1 MTDDP
6 RKLPPPPHEKFL
18 ERIEA
23 FALDLAYGVKVDDWP
38 PTILVGRNK
47 GGQEFWNAIGHLNY
61 GSNLQNYLNSKW
73 GEQRQHPAA
82 SFLQVFE
89 YMSQYDS
96 ETTNDADFRK
106 FILTPKAISLLER
119 PISPPLVFVSY
130 KRSES
135 STFALLVEAR
145 LRLVGVPNPFVDK
158 SIIPGQIWEKV
169 LQERIQQAKYFV
181 CLIGPETLSSP
192 NVQNEIIWAAKAGC
206 TIISIWH
213 NGMSIEDS
221 RIKQFENAPFFRALK
236 APQVIPVDGQSA
248 IQYEEAVNKML
259 NAMGYPTY

>member
-1 MTDDP
+1 MSDDP
-6 RKLPPPPHEKFL
+6 RKLPPPPHDKFI

-38 PTILVGRNK
+38 PTIAIGRNNL
-47 GGQEFWNAIGHLNY
+47 GQETWNIIGHVNY
-61 GSNLQNYLNSKW
+61 SHNLQDYLNSKW
-73 GEQRQHPAA
+73 GRQREHPAA

-89 YMSQYDS
+89 FISQYDS
-96 ETTNDADFRK
+96 QITQDADFRK
-106 FILTPKAISLLER
+106 FILTPKAISLLEK
-119 PISPPLVFVSY
+119 PLSPPLVFISY

-135 STFALLVEAR
+135 STFALLIEVR

-158 SIIPGQIWEKV
+158 NIIPGQIWEKV
-169 LQERIQQAKYFV
+169 LKERIQQAKYFV

-192 NVQNEIIWAAKAGC
+192 NVQNEIIWASEAGC

-221 RIKQFENAPFFRALK
+221 RNEQIENKPFFQFLK
-236 APQVIPVDGQSA
+236 APQVIPVNGQSA
-248 IQYEEAVNKML
+248 IQYEEAVSKML
-259 NAMGYPTY
+259 NAMGYSTY